1 MPFIT
6 AVLPSSSFIQ
16 RSFLSL
22 CLAGSIWMPVHAWAA
37 ESYGIA
43 MHGDLKYPKTFTH
56 FEYVNPSAPKGGA
69 LRLSEMGTFDSLN
82 PFILKGT
89 SAAGIGGL
97 LYEPLM
103 IQADDEPFSMY
114 GYIAETIDVSDDRK
128 TFTFRLNP
136 LAKWQDGTPIIA
148 TDVKWTF
155 DTLMTK
161 GHPFFKSYYG
171 DIEKVHIIDDRTVRF
186 SSKNPDNRELPLVIA
201 QMQILPA
208 HDFDDVKK
216 PFDGSGMTI
225 PMGSGP
231 YKISTIKPGSQ
242 ITYTRAENW
251 WAKDLPLAKGRYNFD
266 TITYDYYKD
275 NDIALEAFFGGLYD
289 VRSETI
295 ARLWSSGYNV
305 KPVLNGD
312 IIKAEI
318 PHAQPTG
325 MQGFIFNLRRPV
337 FQDIRVRQ
345 AITLAFDYEWSNKQ
359 LASGAYVRTDSFFEN
374 STLGASGLPSA
385 AETALLKQLQEQF
398 GTKNVPDDVFMAYTP
413 PVTDGSGNN
422 RANLRAAAALLDQ
435 AGYKVGKNGIRTND
449 KGEPLTFEYIDAN
462 PAFERWINPFIKNLK
477 TIGISARLRTIDPT
491 QYQNRMQNF
500 DFDMTTSVFP
510 QSDSPGNEQRD
521 FWSSK
526 MAATPGSR
534 NLTGIQNPA
543 VDAVTEMIIQAKT
556 REELTTRTR
565 VLDRILLRGHIAI
578 PGWHF
583 PKWRVAWRKGLQHP
597 STEVTK
603 SLGVLDTWWWDK
615 P

>member
-1 MPFIT
+1 MT
-6 AVLPSSSFIQ
+6 AAPSSSSSFIQ

-22 CLAGSIWMPVHAWAA
+22 CLAGSMWIPVHAWAA

-56 FEYVNPSAPKGGA
+56 FEYVNPSAPKGGG

-136 LAKWQDGTPIIA
+136 LAKWHDGTPITA
-148 TDVKWTF
+148 NDVKWTF

-171 DIEKVHIIDDRTVRF
+171 DVENIHIIDDRTVRF
-186 SSKNPDNRELPLVIA
+186 ISKNPDNRELPLVIA
-201 QMQILPA
+201 QMQVLPA
-208 HDFDDVKK
+208 HDFNDTTK
-216 PFDGSGMTI
+216 PFGGSGMTI
-225 PMGSGP
+225 PLGSGP
-231 YKISTIKPGSQ
+231 YKIQGIKPGSQ
-242 ITYTRAENW
+242 ISYTRAENW
-251 WAKDLPLAKGRYNFD
+251 WAKDLPIAKGRYNFD
-266 TITYDYYKD
+266 TVTYDYYKD
-275 NDIALEAFFGGLYD
+275 NDIALEAFFGRLYD
-289 VRSETI
+289 VRSETV

-318 PHAQPTG
+318 PHAQPAG

-337 FQDIRVRQ
+337 FQDIRIRQ

-359 LASGAYVRTDSFFEN
+359 LASGSYVRTDSFFEN
-374 STLGASGLPSA
+374 SDLGASGVPSA
-385 AETALLKQLQEQF
+385 AETVLLKELQEKF
-398 GTKNVPDDVFMAYTP
+398 GKQYVPDDVFTAYAP
-413 PVTDGSGNN
+413 PITDGSGNN

-449 KGEPLTFEYIDAN
+449 KGESLVFEYIDAN

-526 MAATPGSR
+526 MAVTPGSR
-534 NLTGIQNPA
+534 NITGIQNPA
-543 VDAVTEMIIQAKT
+543 VDAITEMIIQAKT
-556 REELTTRTR
+556 REELVIRTH
-565 VLDRILLRGHIAI
+565 VLDRILIRNHIAI

-583 PKWRVAWRKGLQHP
+583 PKWRVAWRKGLLHP
-597 STEVTK
+597 SAEVTK